1 MSKNT
6 PEVVMSKVNLIG
18 EATSINGEISTDD
31 DLRIDG
37 IVNGNIKTN
46 KRIIIGTTAAI
57 NGNISANI
65 IEINGRVKGNIEA
78 SEILILK
85 ETAIL
90 EGDIIVTK
98 LSINTGAKFNGK
110 CSMNNVSN

>member
-1 MSKNT
+1 MAKNV
-6 PEVVMSKVNLIG
+6 PEVIMSKVNLIG
-18 EATSINGEISTDD
+18 ETTNINGDLSTDD

-37 IVNGNIKTN
+37 IVNGNIKSN
-46 KRIIIGTTAAI
+46 KRIIIGTTATI
-57 NGNISANI
+57 NGNISANT
-65 IEINGRVKGNIEA
+65 IEINGTVKGNIVA

-90 EGDIIVTK
+90 EGDISVTK

-110 CSMNNVSN
+110 CSMNNLTN